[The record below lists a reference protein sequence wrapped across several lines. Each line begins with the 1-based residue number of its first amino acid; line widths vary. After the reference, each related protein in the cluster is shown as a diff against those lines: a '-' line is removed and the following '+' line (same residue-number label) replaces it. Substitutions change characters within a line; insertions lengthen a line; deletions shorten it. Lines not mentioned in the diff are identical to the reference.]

1 MNLNYHSALFAQL
14 RLIVL
19 LLAALAATEE
29 ANALDNYSFKHID
42 SSTGLSSSNVKCIV
56 EDSYGFMWLGTKNGL
71 NRYDGVNMRLLDCY
85 DEELKQ
91 GNNNIGA
98 LYEDENKMLWVG
110 TDRGIYIYNPRTDR
124 FTKAVQKDAKTG
136 TVADNWV
143 QSIVGDQRGNVW
155 ALVPDQG
162 VFHYH
167 DGDKVDYYN
176 ITKDG
181 NFKKIFPSNIFVSSK
196 KNVWICTT
204 GSGLYRLNVETRDF
218 EQIAQVDDTS
228 LLGINFISIAEDIT
242 GSLILASNEGRI
254 FRFNTRANNISEI
267 PFTCAGKVYLRCLA
281 CFDGEIW
288 IGTQHG
294 LYIIDTIRHTER
306 YLINDPLNEFSLSD
320 DIVYYIYKSKQ
331 NDAWIGTMFGGVDY
345 MPRHKFTFEYFGL
358 GAGLSSRRVRGL
370 AQAADGRIWIGT
382 EEKGLNVLN
391 PATGTVTFAEQR
403 PIPSNNTILMLT
415 SSGGDIV
422 ASFSRLGL
430 VRVESAKNYTK
441 LFDNNSGSNGVY
453 SYLKDSSGTEW
464 VGLGYALYRRKAGAA
479 DFEHITATG
488 YDWIF
493 TIAESTNGEVWLG
506 TMGNGVWRYT
516 PHNGL
521 FRQYTCDGENPSGL
535 RSNSISA
542 LYTDSKGRLWLS
554 TDRGGISRYNRDTDD
569 FTTFGQEEGLPD
581 DVAYSMLEDE
591 NGNLWFGTNK
601 GLVKFNPNTA
611 AVKVFTMK
619 DGLPGNQFNYGQAVK
634 TGSGMFYFGCIDGV
648 VAFNPQNE
656 ELQTSPEGI
665 YFTRMD
671 VLNDEVYPGE
681 EGSPLEQNILFTD
694 QITLPYDLAT
704 FSLDVASPNFGTTGG
719 DIYSY
724 KIEPLG
730 DKWITMHNNR
740 ISFTNLATGDYKLT
754 VRVENNGKKVEREM
768 RITILPPW
776 WLSGWAFFCYFLMA
790 ALAVVCWFCWYRNHK
805 EQQLRERQKLFAIN
819 KEKELYESKVNF
831 FTEVA
836 HEIRTPIALIDAPL
850 EAIEEIGVSDGK
862 VAHYLN
868 VMRQNTR
875 RLLNLTGQLLD
886 FQKID
891 SGRMVLTSE
900 NVDIALLV
908 TETLDRFEPAITVKH
923 KQLLRHV
930 TDEQIIVSTDKE
942 AVTKILSNLL
952 NNALKYASRAIEVT
966 LTADDKTFVLRV
978 RSDGKKITEADRRRI
993 FEPFYQVDKSMS
1005 GENGVGIGL
1014 PLSLSLAKMLGGV
1027 LYLEENT
1034 GDENVFSLSIPINKT
1049 DIRQNN
1055 KNVVV
1060 TSDYLIEEG
1069 SNQSKENAAGY
1080 TVLIV
1085 EDNDNMREFLA
1096 DQVNL
1101 SFSVETACNGK
1112 EAFEKLK
1119 KSHIDLI
1126 VTDVMMP
1133 EMNGYE
1139 LCKAVKADIELSHI
1153 PVVFITAKNDLDS
1166 KIKSLQLGAEA
1177 YIEKPFSVK
1186 YFRQLIRSL
1195 LDNRRREREAFSKK
1209 PFFSV
1214 DNMHVNKADEE
1225 FINKVVK
1232 IIEDNIGEDNFSVES
1247 MADIFCMS
1255 HSSLLRKIK
1264 TVFNL
1269 SPVELI
1275 RLIKLK
1281 KAAELIQEGK
1291 YRIGDICYMV
1301 GISSQ
1306 SYFSKLFFKQFGI
1319 TPKDF
1324 EKQCQKKKQGTVPE
1338 QLK

>member
-1 MNLNYHSALFAQL
+1 MNQRRGMEQLFAA
-14 RLIVL
+14 VAFV
-19 LLAALAATEE
+19 AALAFAQPIE
-29 ANALDNYSFKHID
+29 ALEHYSFKHID
-42 SSTGLSSSNVKCIV
+42 SSMGLSSSNVKCIA

-85 DEELKQ
+85 DEELNQ

-110 TDRGIYIYNPRTDR
+110 TDRGIYIYNPHTDR
-124 FTKAVQKDAKTG
+124 FRKAVQKDAKTG

-143 QSIVGDQRGNVW
+143 QSIVGDQKGNVW

-181 NFKKIFPSNIFVSSK
+181 NFKKIFPSNIFISSK

-204 GSGLYRLNVETRDF
+204 GSGLYRLNVETKDF
-218 EQIAQVDDTS
+218 DQITQVDGTS

-242 GSLILASNEGRI
+242 GSLILASNEGHI
-254 FRFNTRANNISEI
+254 FRFNTRTNDVSEI
-267 PFTCAGKVYLRCLA
+267 PFTHAGRVYLRCLE

-288 IGTQHG
+288 VGTQHG

-306 YLINDPLNEFSLSD
+306 YMTNDPLNEFSLSD
-320 DIVYYIYKSKQ
+320 DIIYYIYKSKQ
-331 NDAWIGTMFGGVDY
+331 GDAWLGTMFGGVDY
-345 MPRHKFTFEYFGL
+345 MPRNKFTFEYFGL

-391 PATGTVTFAEQR
+391 PSTGAITHAEKR
-403 PIPSNNTILMLT
+403 PIPDNNTILMLT
-415 SSGGDIV
+415 STGGEIV
-422 ASFSRLGL
+422 VSFSHLGL
-430 VRVESAKNYTK
+430 VRVESVKTYTK
-441 LFDNNSGSNGVY
+441 LFDNDSGSNGVY

-464 VGLGYALYRRKAGAA
+464 VGLGYALYRRKAGTQE
-479 DFEHITATG
+479 FEHISATG

-493 TIAESTNGEVWLG
+493 TIAETTDGEVWFG

-516 PHNGL
+516 PHNRL
-521 FRQYTCDGENPSGL
+521 FKQYTCDGEKPNGL

-601 GLVKFNPNTA
+601 GLVKFNPNTT

-656 ELQTSPEGI
+656 ELQSSPEGI

-671 VLNDEVYPGE
+671 VLNDEVHPGE

-694 QITLPYDLAT
+694 KITLPYDLAT

-730 DKWITMHNNR
+730 DKWITMRNNR
-740 ISFTNLATGDYKLT
+740 ISFNNLATGDYKLT

-768 RITILPPW
+768 QITILPPW

-790 ALAVVCWFCWYRNHK
+790 AIAVACWFIWYRNRK
-805 EQQLRERQKLFAIN
+805 EQQLRERQQMFAIS
-819 KEKELYESKVNF
+819 KEKELYQNKVNF

-836 HEIRTPIALIDAPL
+836 HEIRTPLALIDAPL
-850 EAIEEIGVSDGK
+850 EAIEDIGVKDDK
-862 VAHYLN
+862 VKHYLS

-891 SGRMVLTSE
+891 SGRMVLSSE
-900 NVDIALLV
+900 NVDITMLV
-908 TETLDRFEPAITVKH
+908 TETLDRFEPAITLKH
-923 KQLLRHV
+923 KRLLRNV
-930 TDEQIIVSTDKE
+930 SADEQIIVSTDKE
-942 AVTKILSNLL
+942 AVTKIMSNLL
-952 NNALKYASRAIEVT
+952 NNALKYANKTIEVT
-966 LTADDKTFVLRV
+966 LRADENHFVLSV
-978 RSDGKKITEADRRRI
+978 MSDGKKITEADRRRI
-993 FEPFYQVDKSMS
+993 FEPFYQIDKTVS

-1027 LYLEENT
+1027 LYLEDNT
-1034 GDENVFSLSIPINKT
+1034 GDVNVFSLSMPINKT
-1049 DIRQNN
+1049 DVKQNN
-1055 KNVVV
+1055 KNAMN

-1119 KSHIDLI
+1119 SSHIDLI

-1139 LCKAVKADIELSHI
+1139 LCKAVKADLDLSHI

-1209 PFFSV
+1209 PFFNV

-1232 IIEDNIGEDNFSVES
+1232 IIEDNIGEDDFSVES

-1324 EKQCQKKKQGTVPE
+1324 EKQCQKKQQNAVPE